1 MISKGLARLLCLG
14 LCLGSAAT
22 LAACSFSPNTQQ
34 GESTALAGGNNIQ
47 ISGVI
52 VQQNSASGG
61 ASATQVAAAKARVP
75 HQFKTKKPLN
85 LFDFGTNWNP
95 GSNR

>member
-1 MISKGLARLLCLG
+1 MSKAVLSTLLGIGLA
-14 LCLGSAAT
+14 AV
-22 LAACSFSPNTQQ
+22 LAACNLSPNSQQ
-34 GESTALAGGNNIQ
+34 GESTALAGDNNIQ

-52 VQQNSASGG
+52 IDQNAASGG
-61 ASATQVAAAKARVP
+61 ASTVEIAAAKARVP
-75 HQFKTKKPLN
+75 HQFKEKPPLS